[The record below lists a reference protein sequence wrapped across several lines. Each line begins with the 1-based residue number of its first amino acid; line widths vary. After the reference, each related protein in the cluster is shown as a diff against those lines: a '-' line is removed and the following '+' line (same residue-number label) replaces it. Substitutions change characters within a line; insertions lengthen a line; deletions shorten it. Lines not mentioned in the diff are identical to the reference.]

1 MKIELESNDV
11 EKITNDVIEKVSV
24 ALTPRLEALI
34 KSTVMPD
41 QLLTKKQVYKEI
53 LNCTPE
59 TAEEIYFC
67 QPDFPVFDTPERVD
81 GTKTQRRY
89 SRKAIEQW
97 IASKVKAGGGL

>member
-1 MKIELESNDV
+1 MKIELEQTDV
-11 EKITNDVIEKVSV
+11 DKITNDVIEKVSI
-24 ALTPRLEALI
+24 ALI
-34 KSTVMPD
+34 PKLQKIISSTILSD

-67 QPDFPVFDTPERVD
+67 QPDFPVFDTPSRND
-81 GTKTQRRY
+81 GTRTQRRY

-97 IASKVKAGGGL
+97 IASRVNP